1 MGSFLYKFYQYVAE
15 RKLPSALGLIAI
27 FLILIFFA
35 FKIEFEEDITKLI
48 PHNSKTEEVQKVL
61 KSVNFSDKII
71 VNIVRQP
78 GANLEELTGYAT
90 IFLDSISK
98 KSSSHIKKIQG
109 KVEDGDLG
117 NTMSFVYENA
127 PLLLDRE
134 DYNIISQKLDKDSI
148 AKITKKNYRT
158 LISPSGIV
166 AKEMILKDPLGI
178 SFIALKKLSQL
189 GIGEQFT
196 LKDGF
201 LLSKDLQNILLF
213 ITPVHPSSETEENT
227 KFVGELYEIQDQ
239 LDHLFQD
246 KVKSEY
252 FGATLIAVANAQQ
265 IKKDIQL
272 TVSIALLILIGIL
285 ILFYRKIT
293 IPIIL
298 FAPTLFG
305 AILSVAVLYLTRG
318 KISAIS
324 LGIGSVLLGVTLDYS
339 LHILTQI
346 RNNPSIRTL
355 YADVTQPVIMSSITT
370 ALAFLCLLFLDSQ
383 ALQDLGIFAAVSV
396 IGSCIFALLFIPHVY
411 RNNDKINIRH
421 TLLDKIASYNFH
433 KNKWGI
439 VILISLLTSS
449 IFFHDKVIFNKDISK
464 LNYEP
469 TALLQARE
477 RLDALTNMSSKSIY
491 LAIYGEDS
499 EVALQTNDTIYQE
512 LIRLKKNG
520 EILSFGSIGTL
531 VISQQ
536 KQQEKIALWKD
547 FWDDRTI
554 ENTKEN
560 LVESSVELGFKPN
573 SFDKFYSYLDKD
585 FKLLNI
591 LDYSSAAAL
600 PIDDYVVTDND
611 FTTITSLIKLKEGNG
626 EKVKQIFKGYPKTL
640 VIDRQEMNEMFLGN
654 LKNDFNKLIG
664 YSLGIVVLILFYFFR
679 SFSLVLVTSIPIL
692 LTWWLTI
699 GIMGMFNIEFNI
711 FNIIISTFIF
721 GLGIDYS
728 IFITTGLLKEYG
740 KGEKVLTTHRTS
752 ILLSAITTILGIGV
766 LIFAKHPALH
776 SISLVSLIGILSAVF
791 VAFTI
796 QPLLFLLFIGSK
808 QKSPISLRLL
818 IHSVLSFGYYGSGG
832 LLLSIWSVTI
842 MKILPFNKKVKMKWF
857 HRTISKFMKSVLYTN
872 PFVRKKVINLS
883 GEDFS
888 KPAIIISNH
897 TSFLDILAVGM
908 LHPKIIYLV
917 NDWVYQSPIFG
928 KAVQLAGFYP
938 VSKGIDNGLEHLRI
952 KVAQG
957 YSLMAFPE
965 GTRSRT
971 NKIRRFHKGAF
982 YLAEQFNMDIVPV
995 LIHGNSEVLPKGSFV
1010 IKNGSITVKILDR
1023 ISPDDEK
1030 YGKTYRERNK
1040 NIAVHFRSEFQKLRD
1055 EVEGHTY
1062 FLRTILEDYRYKGD
1076 SIYRAVSR
1084 DLQNNS
1090 KLYSVISKHIGTS
1103 DSIIHLSKEYGQLD
1117 FLLSLNAVDRKIFTY
1132 LKDVELRPIVK
1143 NSFIAQQIA
1152 KLTLVESIDEAV
1164 EQPADIMIIDL
1175 ETEDLKI
1182 LEHKIKNNI
1191 RLLILV
1197 KDGIKLPSKII
1208 KATGLKN
1215 ILEIENLIILERT
1228 KDQQNFSE

>member
-1 MGSFLYKFYQYVAE
+1 MGSFLYTFYEYVAK
-15 RKLPSALGLIAI
+15 RKLTSVIGLVVL

-48 PHNSKTEEVQKVL
+48 PNNSKTEEVQKVL

-78 GANLEELTGYAT
+78 GSTIEELTGYAT
-90 IFLDSISK
+90 VFLDSISK

-109 KVEDGDLG
+109 KIDDSDLG

-127 PLLLDRE
+127 PLFLDKE
-134 DYNIISQKLDKDSI
+134 DYNVISKKLEKDSI
-148 AKITKKNYRT
+148 SEITKKNYRT

-178 SFIALKKLSQL
+178 SFIALKKLRQL

-213 ITPVHPSSETEENT
+213 ITPVHPSSETVENT
-227 KFVGELYEIQDQ
+227 KFVADLYETQEE
-239 LDHLFQD
+239 LDHLFKD

-252 FGATLIAVANAQQ
+252 FGATLIAVANAKQ

-272 TVSIALLILIGIL
+272 TVSIALSILIGIL

-305 AILSVAVLYLTRG
+305 AVLSVAVLYWTRG

-346 RNNPSIRTL
+346 RNNPSIKTL
-355 YADVTQPVIMSSITT
+355 YSDVSKPVIMSSITT

-411 RNNDKINIRH
+411 RNNDKIKIRN

-439 VILISLLTSS
+439 VVLVGLLTAS

-499 EVALQTNDTIYQE
+499 EVAFQTNDTIYQE
-512 LIRLKKNG
+512 LIRLKNNG

-531 VISQQ
+531 VLSQQ

-547 FWDDRTI
+547 FWDAETI
-554 ENTKEN
+554 ANTKEN
-560 LVESSVELGFKPN
+560 LVESSAQLGFKPN
-573 SFDKFYSYLDKD
+573 SFDKFYSFLNKD
-585 FKLLNI
+585 FNLLNV

-600 PIDDYVVTDND
+600 PIDDYIVTNNG
-611 FTTITSLIKLKEGNG
+611 FTTITSLMKLKEGNG
-626 EKVKQIFKGYPKTL
+626 ERIKQIFKGYPKTL

-664 YSLGIVVLILFYFFR
+664 YSLGIVVLILFLFFR

-791 VAFTI
+791 VAFTL

-808 QKSPISLRLL
+808 EKRPISLRLL

-832 LLLSIWSVTI
+832 LLLSIWSVTF
-842 MKILPFNKKVKMKWF
+842 MKILPFNKKFKMKWF

-872 PFVRKKVINLS
+872 PFVRKKIINLS

-888 KPAIIISNH
+888 KPAIIIANH

-917 NDWVYQSPIFG
+917 NDWVYKSPIFG

-938 VSKGIDNGLEHLRI
+938 VSEGIENGLEHLKN

-965 GTRSRT
+965 GTRSKT

-1023 ISPDDEK
+1023 IAPEDDD

-1040 NIAVHFRSEFQKLRD
+1040 NIAAHFRSEFQKLRN
-1055 EVEGHTY
+1055 EMEGDSY

-1076 SIYRAVSR
+1076 SIYNTVSK
-1084 DLQNNS
+1084 DLKNNS
-1090 KLYSVISKHIGTS
+1090 KIYSEISRYIASS
-1103 DSIIHLSKEYGQLD
+1103 DTIVHLSKGYGQLD

-1132 LKDVELRPIVK
+1132 LMDEEVRPIVR

-1152 KLTLVESIDEAV
+1152 KLTVVESINEAV
-1164 EQPADIMIIDL
+1164 EHPADIMIIDL
-1175 ETEDLKI
+1175 EIKDLEMLDHI
-1182 LEHKIKNNI
+1182 IKNNI
-1191 RLLILV
+1191 RLLILI
-1197 KDGIKLPSKII
+1197 KDGIKLPSKIM
-1208 KATGLKN
+1208 KASGFKTV
-1215 ILEIENLIILERT
+1215 LEYENLIIFERI
-1228 KDQQNFSE
+1228 KDQDNL

>member
-1 MGSFLYKFYQYVAE
+1 MGSFLYRFYHFVAN
-15 RKLPSALGLIAI
+15 RRLTSVFGLIAV
-27 FLILIFFA
+27 FSILLFMA
-35 FKIEFEEDITKLI
+35 SKIEFEEDITKLI
-48 PHNSKTEEVQKVL
+48 PNNSRTAELQKVL
-61 KSVNFSDKII
+61 KSVNFADKIV
-71 VNIVRQP
+71 VNIIRQP
-78 GANLEELTGYAT
+78 GANIEELTRYAT
-90 IFLDSISK
+90 VFLDSISK
-98 KSSSHIKKIQG
+98 KSSTHIKKIQG
-109 KVEDGDLG
+109 KIDDGDLG
-117 NTMSFVYENA
+117 KTMSFVYENA
-127 PLLLDRE
+127 PLFLDRE
-134 DYNIISQKLDKDSI
+134 DYNIISKRLDKDSI
-148 AKITKKNYRT
+148 TQITEKNYRT

-178 SFIALKKLSQL
+178 SFIALKKLRQL

-213 ITPVHPSSETEENT
+213 ITPVHPSSETVENT
-227 KFVGELYEIQDQ
+227 KFVADLYETQEQ
-239 LDHLFQD
+239 LDHLFKD

-252 FGATLIAVANAQQ
+252 FGATLIAVANAKQ
-265 IKKDIQL
+265 IKNDIQL
-272 TVSIALLILIGIL
+272 TVSIALSILIGIL

-305 AILSVAVLYLTRG
+305 ATLSVAVLYLTRG

-346 RNNPSIRTL
+346 RNNPSIKTL
-355 YADVTQPVIMSSITT
+355 YTDVAKPVIMSSITT

-396 IGSCIFALLFIPHVY
+396 IGSCIFALVFIPHVY
-411 RNNDKINIRH
+411 RNNDKIKIRN

-433 KNKWGI
+433 KNKWCI
-439 VILISLLTSS
+439 VVLLGLLTASV
-449 IFFHDKVIFNKDISK
+449 FFHDKVIFNKDISK

-477 RLDALTNMSSKSIY
+477 RLDALTNIASKSIY
-491 LAIYGEDS
+491 LAIYGEES

-512 LIRLKKNG
+512 LIRLKNNG

-531 VISQQ
+531 VLSQQ
-536 KQQEKIALWKD
+536 KQQERIALWKD
-547 FWDDRTI
+547 FWDDKTI
-554 ENTKEN
+554 AYTKEN
-560 LVESSVELGFKPN
+560 LVESGAQLGFKPD
-573 SFDKFYSYLDKD
+573 SFEKFYSFLDKD
-585 FKLLNI
+585 FNLLNI
-591 LDYSSAAAL
+591 LDYNGAASL
-600 PIDDYVVTDND
+600 PIDDYVTTDND

-626 EKVKQIFKGYPKTL
+626 EKVKQIFKEYPKTL

-664 YSLGIVVLILFYFFR
+664 YSLGIVLLILFLFFR

-740 KGEKVLTTHRTS
+740 KGEKLLTTHRTS

-766 LIFAKHPALH
+766 LIFAKHPALN

-796 QPLLFLLFIGSK
+796 QPLLFLLFIGSNEK
-808 QKSPISLRLL
+808 RPISLRLL
-818 IHSVLSFGYYGSGG
+818 VHSVLSFGYYGSGG
-832 LLLSIWSVTI
+832 LLLSIWSVTF
-842 MKILPFNKKVKMKWF
+842 MKILPVNKKIKMKWF

-888 KPAIIISNH
+888 KPAIIIANH

-917 NDWVYQSPIFG
+917 NDWVYKSPIFG

-938 VSKGIDNGLEHLRI
+938 VSQGIDNGLEHLKI

-1023 ISPDDEK
+1023 ISPENID

-1040 NIAVHFRSEFQKLRD
+1040 SIAAHFRSEFQKLRN
-1055 EVEGHTY
+1055 EVEGDTY
-1062 FLRTILEDYRYKGD
+1062 FSRTILEDYRYKGD
-1076 SIYRAVSR
+1076 SIYREVKK
-1084 DLQNNS
+1084 DLENNS
-1090 KLYSVISKHIGTS
+1090 KIYSKISEHIGTS

-1132 LKDVELRPIVK
+1132 LNDVEVRPIVK

-1152 KLTLVESIDEAV
+1152 KLTLVESINGAIEH
-1164 EQPADIMIIDL
+1164 PADIMIIDF
-1175 ETEDLKI
+1175 EIKDLKV
-1182 LEHKIKNNI
+1182 LEHIILSNI

-1197 KDGIKLPSKII
+1197 NEGAKLPSKII
-1208 KATGLKN
+1208 KANGFKSILKN
-1215 ILEIENLIILERT
+1215 ENLVIHEKIMAQHT
-1228 KDQQNFSE
+1228 S